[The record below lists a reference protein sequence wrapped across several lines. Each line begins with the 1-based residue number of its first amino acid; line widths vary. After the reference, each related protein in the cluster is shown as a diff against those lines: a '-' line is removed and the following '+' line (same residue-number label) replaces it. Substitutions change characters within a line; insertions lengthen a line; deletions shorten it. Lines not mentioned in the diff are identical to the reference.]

1 MSPPTAFNLFFGEYI
16 MSEECQKGG
25 NPSAGGLDAII
36 VHNRLSK
43 IKNKLVVMSGKGGVG
58 KSTVAVNL
66 AMGLAMEGYSVGLLD
81 IDLHGPSVPKMLKLE
96 DEVPVATSEQLMI
109 PVSFGGLKVMSVG
122 FLLRDT
128 DEAVVWRGPVKMGV
142 IKQFIT
148 DVEWGELDYLI
159 VDAPPGTGDEP
170 LTICQL
176 LGNEAGAVIVTSPQQ
191 VAAVDV
197 SKSLNF
203 CCQLEMPVAGIIEN
217 MSGFAC
223 PHCGEITP
231 IFSAGAGE
239 QLAEKYGVELLGR
252 IPIDPVI
259 CQDGDAGTPFVHH
272 HAKTATGRAFAEIVQ
287 KIAGR
292 EPAV

>member
-1 MSPPTAFNLFFGEYI
+1 
-16 MSEECQKGG
+16 MSEDSCKSG
-25 NPSAGGLDAII
+25 NPSANGLDAII
-36 VHNRLSK
+36 VKNSLAK

-66 AMGLAMEGYSVGLLD
+66 AMALAMDGYSVGLLD
-81 IDLHGPSVPKMLKLE
+81 VDLHGPSVPKMLKLE
-96 DEVPVATSEQLMI
+96 DEVPMATAEQRMI

-122 FLLRDT
+122 FLLRDP
-128 DEAVVWRGPVKMGV
+128 DEAVIWRGPVKMGV

-148 DVEWGELDYLI
+148 DVEWGELDYLV

-176 LGNEAGAVIVTSPQQ
+176 LGNEAGAIIVTSPQQ

-217 MSGFAC
+217 MSGFVC
-223 PHCGEITP
+223 PHCGEVTD
-231 IFSAGAGE
+231 IFSSGAGE
-239 QLAEKYGVELLGR
+239 QLAAKYGVELLGK
-252 IPIDPVI
+252 IPVDPMI
-259 CQDGDAGTPFVHH
+259 CRDGDAGTPFIHH
-272 HAKTATGRAFAEIVQ
+272 DAKTPTGRAFAAIVE

-292 EPAV
+292 ETAV

>member
-1 MSPPTAFNLFFGEYI
+1 MADKES
-16 MSEECQKGG
+16 CGG

-36 VHNRLSK
+36 VKNSLAK

-66 AMGLAMEGYSVGLLD
+66 AIALAMEGYATGLLD

-96 DEVPVATSEQLMI
+96 DEAPETDGERMI

-122 FLLRDT
+122 FLLRDP
-128 DEAVVWRGPVKMGV
+128 DEAVIWRGPMKMGV

-148 DVEWGELDYLI
+148 DVLWGELDYLV

-176 LGNEAGAVIVTSPQQ
+176 LGPEAGAGIVTTPQQ
-191 VAAVDV
+191 VAALDV
-197 SKSLNF
+197 AKSVNF
-203 CCQLEMPVAGIIEN
+203 CCQLEMPVVGLIEN
-217 MSGFAC
+217 MSGFVC
-223 PHCGEITP
+223 PHCGEVTE

-239 QLAEKYGVELLGR
+239 ALAQKFGIELLGR
-252 IPIDPVI
+252 IPIDPAI
-259 CQDGDAGTPFVHH
+259 CRDGDEGTPFIRHDANTPSGRCFADIV
-272 HAKTATGRAFAEIVQ
+272 KKITG
-287 KIAGR
+287 AG
-292 EPAV
+292 AGK

>member
-1 MSPPTAFNLFFGEYI
+1 MA
-16 MSEECQKGG
+16 EEAKKGG
-25 NPSAGGLDAII
+25 NPSAGALDAII
-36 VHNRLSK
+36 VKNSLAK

-66 AMGLAMEGYSVGLLD
+66 AMALAMDGYSVGLLD

-96 DEVPVATSEQLMI
+96 DEAPLADENGRMYPI
-109 PVSFGGLKVMSVG
+109 EFGSLKVMSVG
-122 FLLRDT
+122 FLLRNP

-148 DVEWGELDYLI
+148 DVIWGELDYLI

-176 LGNEAGAVIVTSPQQ
+176 LGEEAGAVIVTSPQQ
-191 VAAVDV
+191 IAAVDV

-223 PHCGEITP
+223 PHCGEITN
-231 IFSAGAGE
+231 IFKTGGGE
-239 QLAEKYGVELLGR
+239 STANELNVQFLGR
-252 IPIDPVI
+252 IPLEPGIVAAGDSGLPVVMN
-259 CQDGDAGTPFVHH
+259 QPESAS
-272 HAKTATGRAFAEIVQ
+272 AKAFNEIVG
-287 KIAGR
+287 KIVRTVNNG
-292 EPAV
+292 

>member
-1 MSPPTAFNLFFGEYI
+1 MIGQFNHPFKEFYI
-16 MSEECQKGG
+16 MAEEAKKGG
-25 NPSAGGLDAII
+25 NPSAGALDAII
-36 VHNRLSK
+36 VQNSLAK

-66 AMGLAMEGYSVGLLD
+66 AMALAMEGYSVGLLD

-96 DEVPVATSEQLMI
+96 DEAPLADESGRMYPVE
-109 PVSFGGLKVMSVG
+109 FGGLKVMSVG
-122 FLLRDT
+122 FLLRDP
-128 DEAVVWRGPVKMGV
+128 DEAVIWRGPVKMGV

-148 DVEWGELDYLI
+148 DVIWGELDYLV

-203 CCQLEMPVAGIIEN
+203 CCQIEMPVAGIVEN

-223 PHCGEITP
+223 PHCGEITN
-231 IFSAGAGE
+231 IFSSGAGE
-239 QLAEKYGVELLGR
+239 QLAQQYGIELLGK
-252 IPIDPVI
+252 IPIDPII
-259 CQDGDAGTPFVHH
+259 CQDGDAGTPFIHF

-292 EPAV
+292 KKAE

>member
-1 MSPPTAFNLFFGEYI
+1 MSDTAK
-16 MSEECQKGG
+16 SQC
-25 NPSAGGLDAII
+25 NPSANGLDAII
-36 VHNRLSK
+36 VKNCLDK

-66 AMGLAMEGYSVGLLD
+66 AMALAMEGYSVGLLD
-81 IDLHGPSVPKMLKLE
+81 VDLHGPSVPKMLHLE
-96 DEVPVATSEQLMI
+96 DAALMATEEQRMI

-122 FLLRDT
+122 FLLRDP

-148 DVEWGELDYLI
+148 DVEWGELDYLV

-176 LGNEAGAVIVTSPQQ
+176 LGEEAGAVIVTSPQQ
-191 VAAVDV
+191 IAAVDV
-197 SKSLNF
+197 SKSLNV

-217 MSGFAC
+217 MSGFVC
-223 PHCGEITP
+223 PHCGEITN
-231 IFSAGAGE
+231 IFSSGAGE
-239 QLAEKYGVELLGR
+239 QLAQKYGVELLGK

-259 CQDGDAGTPFVHH
+259 CGDGDAGTPFIHH
-272 HAKTATGRAFAEIVQ
+272 HAKTPVGRAFAAIVE

-292 EPAV
+292 KKAE